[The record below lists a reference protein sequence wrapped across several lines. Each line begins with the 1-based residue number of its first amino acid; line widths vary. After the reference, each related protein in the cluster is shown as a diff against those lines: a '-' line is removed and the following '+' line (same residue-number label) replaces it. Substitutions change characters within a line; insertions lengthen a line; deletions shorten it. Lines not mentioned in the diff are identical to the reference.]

1 MGAGQR
7 DRLPRQ
13 AAMRLPGFTKRE
25 AGQPPPLRGEVGRH
39 DGETLWGHM
48 IEPPQATARQVVTR
62 AARLP
67 MVHRLRLAWRL
78 ARSRRVPLRV
88 RMPLLALLLYLAM
101 PLDIVPD
108 FIPVLGQ
115 LDDVL
120 VAGLAVWWF
129 LRTCP
134 PEVAMDEIERLE
146 QTPLTTAD
154 RLTPWLL
161 LAMAVGCLGVGLAV
175 VAW

>member
-1 MGAGQR
+1 MTAQR
-7 DRLPRQ
+7 
-13 AAMRLPGFTKRE
+13 
-25 AGQPPPLRGEVGRH
+25 
-39 DGETLWGHM
+39 
-48 IEPPQATARQVVTR
+48 ATARQVVKR

-67 MVHRLRLAWRL
+67 MAHRLQLAWRL
-78 ARSRRVPLRV
+78 AGSRRVPLRV
-88 RMPLLALLLYLAM
+88 RLPLLGLLLYLAM

-120 VAGLAVWWF
+120 IAGVAVWWF

-146 QTPLTTAD
+146 QTLLTKAD

-161 LAMAVGCLGVGLAV
+161 LALAVGCLGVGLLV
-175 VAW
+175 VDW